1 MIGYFEFTL
10 KARSYLLMYE
20 IFGGLEGRSSSYMIN
35 SILMYIFIT
44 IEKKKFLILNKIA
57 VVAVKFRIVI
67 FSVHKKY

>member
-1 MIGYFEFTL
+1 
-10 KARSYLLMYE
+10 
-20 IFGGLEGRSSSYMIN
+20 MIN

>member
-20 IFGGLEGRSSSYMIN
+20 IFGGSEGRSSSYMIN

-44 IEKKKFLILNKIA
+44 IEKKKF
-57 VVAVKFRIVI
+57 
-67 FSVHKKY
+67 